1 MWDWTISRSRR
12 GCCGPFKDNRALS
25 LCRRKASSQ
34 EEIVLTENSLSVLM
48 LCGFFLLSAKAG
60 GQGARLG
67 QPHGALGSEHPT
79 LGFNALLSPF

>member
-48 LCGFFLLSAKAG
+48 LCGFFLLNDSYSFHLL
-60 GQGARLG
+60 LG
-67 QPHGALGSEHPT
+67 VPG
-79 LGFNALLSPF
+79 LLTHSIHFIGDRKYHST

>member
-48 LCGFFLLSAKAG
+48 LCGFFLLSDSYSFHLL
-60 GQGARLG
+60 LG
-67 QPHGALGSEHPT
+67 VPG
-79 LGFNALLSPF
+79 LLTHSIHFIGDRKYHSI